1 MAKQKKLTNVM
12 DLREKLSSK
21 QEKGKEKKEAP
32 TNVGITSGTTK
43 KRFIIPWKKL
53 VLGIVAFVVI
63 INGIFAYGIY
73 ALGWNGSAT
82 RAFLTI
88 FPYPA
93 VAIKGG
99 YVKLSNYYKDLA
111 SYKNFFEVA
120 KKTDFNS
127 EEGRKEFKTL
137 KENVLNQLI
146 TDEVV
151 KKEAKKLKIKV
162 EKNEVEEEYKKL
174 VEKNGEET
182 LKKMI
187 KDYQN
192 WSVNDLK
199 IKIKQ
204 ELLNKKLED
213 KIKED
218 ESLNKDK
225 REKAE
230 EILKRIKNGE
240 DFATLAKEFSEDPSA
255 AEGGNLGWFGKGA
268 MVQEF
273 EDAAFA
279 LSPGQVSEVVKA
291 EDGYHIIKVNDKKE
305 NEISASHILIKSISF
320 EEWLKQKESE
330 YKIKKLIN
338 LDKIKQ

>member
-1 MAKQKKLTNVM
+1 MPKAKKLSNVT
-12 DLREKLSSK
+12 DLREKTVPGSK
-21 QEKGKEKKEAP
+21 AKEPAKKPKKGF
-32 TNVGITSGTTK
+32 VVS
-43 KRFIIPWKKL
+43 WKKI
-53 VLGIVAFVVI
+53 VLGIIALILIV
-63 INGIFAYGIY
+63 NGIFAYGVY
-73 ALGWNGSAT
+73 ALGWNGLAT
-82 RAFLTI
+82 RTFLTV

-93 VAIKGG
+93 ATIKGG
-99 YVKLSNYYKDLA
+99 YVKISVYYKDLA
-111 SYKNFFEVA
+111 SYKKFFEVA

-127 EEGRKEFKTL
+127 EEGQKEFKTL

-192 WSVNDLK
+192 WSVGDLK
-199 IKIKQ
+199 AKIKQ

-218 ESLNKDK
+218 ESLTKSSK
-225 REKAE
+225 EKAG
-230 EILKRIKNGE
+230 EILKRVKNGE

-255 AEGGNLGWFGKGA
+255 TEGGNLGWFGKGA

-273 EDAAFA
+273 EDAAFV
-279 LSPGQVSEVVKA
+279 LNTGQVSEVIKT
-291 EDGYHIIKVNDKKE
+291 EFGYHIIKVNDKKE
-305 NEISASHILIKSISF
+305 NEVSASHILIKGVDF
-320 EEWLKQKESE
+320 KEWLKQKEQE
-330 YKIKKLIN
+330 YKVKKLIN